1 MMGVRS
7 MDIVCMQISTGKSR
21 DCLDA
26 EFLELMDQCLL
37 DAKPHE
43 ACSAEHTKAFIHI
56 FLIPHL
62 TVSLGPLE
70 SFEASLDPCPLPEGL
85 AKHM

>member
-37 DAKPHE
+37 DTKPQRPVLQNTLKPL
-43 ACSAEHTKAFIHI
+43 STYSSSHI
-56 FLIPHL
+56 
-62 TVSLGPLE
+62 SL
-70 SFEASLDPCPLPEGL
+70 
-85 AKHM
+85 